1 MKTKLAAP
9 LVFIGIACLAF
20 FLRNAFHTPA
30 TSIPLS
36 QVFAYAAPTEQ
47 PSIAAYRQSREAQRA
62 DEMAALEKNASENFQ
77 AQQELADLLTRQ
89 EKELA
94 LETALTARYG
104 GDVICALRED
114 IALICTDQSLDAQ
127 TAQSMMEIC
136 TEIWPIDIENVLI
149 LDECG
154 YL

>member
-1 MKTKLAAP
+1 MKTKLAA
-9 LVFIGIACLAF
+9 LLLIGIACLAF

-47 PSIAAYRQSREAQRA
+47 PSIAAYRQSRETQRA
-62 DEMAALEKNASENFQ
+62 DEIAALEKNATENFQ

-127 TAQSMMEIC
+127 TTQSMMEIC